1 MTAKVV
7 AIVTTDK
14 AGAPLQS
21 VAQATL
27 ESGRGLV
34 GDRYYEH
41 GGTFSEELKDGT
53 DWEITLIES
62 EEIQRFN
69 ESQGLTLPPA
79 SFRRNIVTSGIRLNE
94 LVGRRFKV
102 GSALLEGMRLCEP
115 CAHLGKLIGP
125 AVVKGMVHKAGLRAR
140 IVTGSIIRAGDHIE
154 AVSLPLD

>member
-41 GGTFSEELKDGT
+41 GGTFSEELKDGA